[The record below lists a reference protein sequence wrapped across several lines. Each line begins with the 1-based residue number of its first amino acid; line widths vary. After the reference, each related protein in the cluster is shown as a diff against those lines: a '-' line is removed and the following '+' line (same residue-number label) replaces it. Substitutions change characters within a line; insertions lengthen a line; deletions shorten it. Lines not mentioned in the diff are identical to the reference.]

1 MRKLK
6 AFLVLLFSVLMSLCL
21 FACTPAEETPGPD
34 DPDDPGITDPDNP
47 PGETTNQVISAQFQT
62 DDPAITLSEAQV
74 QDEASRL
81 AAVEE
86 AVSEFRIRYSIQGET
101 RPVTDNVSD
110 LKLEYDF
117 STVDWETVGAYSV
130 TVTLVGAGEYD
141 CGEGVVL
148 SNTLSLSIEHSFG
161 EPVDGSATCEFC
173 GAVMTDVTLEEG
185 RSEKVSIAGFHAGA
199 TVDSSSGD
207 LELLTPFGTI
217 EQGGEETEVLTAT
230 AGLLRKGMT
239 ISLYGTVQHQLDA
252 NGEVTAGTDFYD
264 YPNLGIALREFDV
277 SESPFPVA
285 SSRYVGG
292 MSVIV
297 RSDGWVLM
305 NGIGDNGNTYGAR
318 LLAGL
323 VGGSGDSSNYGSHT
337 SASNTNSFP
346 WDYNNAAPPADT
358 STWGDWAVYT
368 SGTQADDTTYNNLQE
383 VCYQFTFRND
393 NVVEIVY
400 TIYGQEGAAD
410 SVLTCRIKIPDEY
423 ADVSFDT
430 VIHGEYV
437 DMNFN
442 RMVIV
447 EQDMLEELTFNGL
460 GDDAKVNYLAGEV
473 INYAD
478 FDGNVKVRYS
488 SSEEGVWL
496 DPDSYSIQ
504 VLRGEEWVTLGNSD
518 RLQVGDTQFRIM
530 VRSGSVT
537 LYKELKL
544 GADGFIQSITEN
556 NVTEVYG
563 VGESASLGNVGFASN
578 NAADAQVVIA
588 PVGAAVKDPTDQSEY
603 IVLRVYGTF
612 ETPTVPADGIAEI
625 VATGEGYF
633 DVKVSTD
640 QQTKTV
646 IITGA
651 QDTPIVIDV
660 TGVTAPVYAVSYSI
674 DVNGTAY
681 DYIPANTGASVT
693 FVYTVETS
701 VYEAASVGLTENF
714 MDLVPTGQLNTTGEP
729 ATLWDGTSYTATI
742 SAANGVTTLTITV
755 EIPAYAVGGTGSVFM
770 NFYYNNTN
778 NLTTLYYGAPVAAEG
793 SAVVEVG
800 GATGYFTVSGNT
812 LYFVVVD
819 TTNDIQASALTT
831 GDVFMNINAGDAS
844 GDDFVPEIIN
854 VGSTYNADFS
864 SFDYKDADLAAS
876 GAVTATLTPNGTLNT
891 DNAYDYDYNYVLT
904 TAIDL
909 TKYGITSASD
919 FYFEY
924 GKTDDDMHPVHV
936 VVADG
941 VVTITPATLSET
953 AVNIVAGGDCFTS
966 NIDAYPVED
975 AEGNDLFYGNLT
987 IIPAEHDW
995 ESDDGVIFTCSEC
1008 GAITKSN
1015 ATKWT
1020 ITPDMLE
1027 GVTETGLTITINT
1040 SGVAGDWTSHTLTT
1054 AVGNLI
1060 ITLPNLDPWNNVPE
1074 DFTEEEAELAAM
1086 LHDCHFVPG
1095 VDSLVGDATY
1105 QVFYNSTE
1113 VPELFTTIVVVP
1125 GEEGGIY
1132 YYCNGELV
1140 IQYLAEKSNAQGGEK
1155 TGTVEDFVTLFLTV
1169 AERAGL
1175 IVANSGVT
1183 GRDAM
1188 FYNKV
1193 LSAEQIAGLYSNSSA
1208 EGYYPVHTHDY
1219 HADDTTADNY
1229 DICAC
1234 GATNPA
1240 HTADSDRHVAA
1251 VDDPET
1257 TDWLESNYCKVCDML
1272 LATHTHEAYPENDPD
1287 TAINDTFFCKYCDEV
1302 MPSHSEHDFETDQ
1315 TAENYGFCDC
1325 GTMDPN
1331 HVHVYENDL
1340 CIVCN
1345 AVSPEHEHTFVEGE
1359 CSVCGAKCAHE
1370 FANGTCTLCGGVG
1383 SAADVTGVSFDNPV
1397 AFNTWWDV
1405 PLALEFGETLTISGT
1420 QTGAGPANHETV
1432 LWEFKEGL
1440 TGRMDNWGWTFDPA
1454 SLNFDTSVR
1463 AVEITDVN
1471 GNAVKFDWAT
1481 YLAIVSEDASEWT
1494 FEFSWTEEGKV
1505 DIVITAT
1512 TSTGE
1517 YAGYTYTNVW
1527 SIDIVEAFTGT
1538 SFNLHLT
1545 AEGITN
1551 FTVTSCTVVSYPA
1564 AE

>member
-34 DPDDPGITDPDNP
+34 DPEDPGITDPDNP
-47 PGETTNQVISAQFQT
+47 PEEPTNQVISAQFQT

-110 LKLEYDF
+110 LELEYDF

-199 TVDSSSGD
+199 TVDSTNGD

-252 NGEVTAGTDFYD
+252 NGEVTVGTDFYD

-633 DVKVSTD
+633 DVKVATD

-646 IITGA
+646 TITGA

-800 GATGYFTVSGNT
+800 GTTGYFTVSGNT

-831 GDVFMNINAGDAS
+831 GDVFMNINAGAAS
-844 GDDFVPEIIN
+844 GEGFVPEIIN
-854 VGSTYNADFS
+854 VGSTYNATFGA
-864 SFDYKDADLAAS
+864 FDYVDSELATS
-876 GAVTATLTPNGTLNT
+876 GAVTSTLALNGTLNT

-909 TKYGITSASD
+909 AQFGITNASD

-953 AVNIVAGGDCFTS
+953 AVTIVEGGDCFTTQVE
-966 NIDAYPVED
+966 AYPVYGTD
-975 AEGNDLFYGNLT
+975 GTTALFYGNIT
-987 IIPAEHDW
+987 MIPAEHTWGADQ
-995 ESDDGVIFTCSEC
+995 GGYFVCSEC
-1008 GAITKSN
+1008 GAITKN
-1015 ATKWT
+1015 NGTRWT
-1020 ITPDMLE
+1020 ITPDMLA
-1027 GVTETGLTITINT
+1027 GVTETGLTVTMNT
-1040 SGVAGDWTSHTLTT
+1040 SGVTGDWG
-1054 AVGNLI
+1054 AVALASGQHNAI
-1060 ITLPNLDPWNNVPE
+1060 ITLPNLDPFNM
-1074 DFTEEEAELAAM
+1074 DTQLMTDEEKAIAETLIPSN
-1086 LHDCHFVPG
+1086 FWPG
-1095 VDSLVGDATY
+1095 VDD
-1105 QVFYNSTE
+1105 FYNGGVWNSFVNSDTA
-1113 VPELFTTIVVVP
+1113 PSNFTTVVVEP
-1125 GEEGGIY
+1125 GEEGGISY
-1132 YYCNGELV
+1132 YLNGVLVVKYAYDRQCNSVMVDNDGDGT
-1140 IQYLAEKSNAQGGEK
+1140 AETEVQME
-1155 TGTVEDFVTLFLTV
+1155 GTAGDYAKLFLMLV
-1169 AERAGL
+1169 ERTGLSIANAGITATDAVFYPKAL
-1175 IVANSGVT
+1175 TDAQIEALYGNNSI
-1183 GRDAM
+1183 D
-1188 FYNKV
+1188 
-1193 LSAEQIAGLYSNSSA
+1193 
-1208 EGYYPVHTHDY
+1208 GYYPVHEHSYETDP
-1219 HADDTTADNY
+1219 TADNY
-1229 DICAC
+1229 DYCVCGQVNPNHGVEGGTAHVADADDTSTNFREDYLCKVCGEAMPNHEHDYVDEICIYCGEVDPNHAVHTYVNGICAC
-1234 GATNPA
+1234 GTACAHQFTDGVCASCGATI
-1240 HTADSDRHVAA
+1240 
-1251 VDDPET
+1251 T
-1257 TDWLESNYCKVCDML
+1257 TV
-1272 LATHTHEAYPENDPD
+1272 
-1287 TAINDTFFCKYCDEV
+1287 EV
-1302 MPSHSEHDFETDQ
+1302 TD
-1315 TAENYGFCDC
+1315 A
-1325 GTMDPN
+1325 
-1331 HVHVYENDL
+1331 VYENPTAFETWYE
-1340 CIVCN
+1340 VP
-1345 AVSPEHEHTFVEGE
+1345 VSIYYGSVFTVEGTQ
-1359 CSVCGAKCAHE
+1359 
-1370 FANGTCTLCGGVG
+1370 NGPIESNWL
-1383 SAADVTGVSFDNPV
+1383 
-1397 AFNTWWDV
+1397 
-1405 PLALEFGETLTISGT
+1405 
-1420 QTGAGPANHETV
+1420 TV
-1432 LWEFKEGL
+1432 LWEIKEGF
-1440 TGRMDNWGWTFDPA
+1440 TGRLDNWGWTFGDGLTDFTYTNTTGTIAVTDA
-1454 SLNFDTSVR
+1454 SGAEVATG
-1463 AVEITDVN
+1463 EDVWTYFP
-1471 GNAVKFDWAT
+1471 GIAAESEYSLTFDWT
-1481 YLAIVSEDASEWT
+1481 NRGQLVVTIEL
-1494 FEFSWTEEGKV
+1494 
-1505 DIVITAT
+1505 TAT
-1512 TSTGE
+1512 SGT
-1517 YAGYTYTNVW
+1517 YAGYTYTNV
-1527 SIDIVEAFTGT
+1527 SLLTVNASYEADTM
-1538 SFNLHLT
+1538 NLHLT
-1545 AEGITN
+1545 AEQVN
-1551 FTVTSCTVVSYPA
+1551 SFSVTSYTYYAYPA
-1564 AE
+1564 ADAE

>member
-34 DPDDPGITDPDNP
+34 DPEDPGITDPDNP
-47 PGETTNQVISAQFQT
+47 PEEPTNQVISAQFQT

-161 EPVDGSATCEFC
+161 EPPVNGSATCEFC

-185 RSEKVSIAGFHAGA
+185 HSEKVSIAGFHAGA

-239 ISLYGTVQHQLDA
+239 ISLYGTVQHQLA

-264 YPNLGIALREFDV
+264 YPNLGIALRDFSV
-277 SESPFPVA
+277 SDSPFPVVND
-285 SSRYVGG
+285 RYVGG

-305 NGIGDNGNTYGAR
+305 DGIGENGNASYGKR

-323 VGGSGDSSNYGSHT
+323 VGGANAASNYGSHT
-337 SASNTNSFP
+337 SAANTNVAWPSD
-346 WDYNNAAPPADT
+346 WDYNNATPPADT

-430 VIHGEYV
+430 VIHGEFV

-447 EQDMLEELTFNGL
+447 EQDMLKELAFNGL
-460 GDDAKVNYLAGEV
+460 GDEAKVNYLAGEV

-488 SSEEGVWL
+488 SSEEGVWS

-518 RLQVGDTQFRIM
+518 RLLATDTDFRIM

-537 LYKELKL
+537 LYEELEL

-578 NAADAQVVIA
+578 NAADAQVVIS
-588 PVGAAVKDPTDQSEY
+588 PVGAAVKDPDDLSQY

-612 ETPTVPADGIAEI
+612 GETITAGSSIAEI
-625 VATGEGYF
+625 TVGEGYF
-633 DVKVSTD
+633 DVKVATD

-646 IITGA
+646 TITGA

-660 TGVTAPVYAVSYSI
+660 SGVTAPVYAVSYSI
-674 DVNGTAY
+674 DVDGTAY
-681 DYIPANTGASVT
+681 DYIPANTGATVT
-693 FVYTVETS
+693 FVYTVPTS
-701 VYEAASVGLTENF
+701 VYADARIGVNTTQRVACTATS
-714 MDLVPTGQLNTTGEP
+714 DLVATGGELRGGYAYTMSTTTSGDNT
-729 ATLWDGTSYTATI
+729 I
-742 SAANGVTTLTITV
+742 LTITI
-755 EIPAYAVGGTGSVFM
+755 ELPAYEVGGTGSVYV
-770 NFYYNNTN
+770 NFYTTAS

-800 GATGYFTVSGNT
+800 GTTGYFTVSGNT

-854 VGSTYNADFS
+854 VGSTYNAIFG

-891 DNAYDYDYNYVLT
+891 DNAYDYDYNFVLT

-909 TKYGITSASD
+909 AQFGITNASD

-924 GKTDDDMHPVHV
+924 GKTDDDMHPVHLTV
-936 VVADG
+936 VDG

-966 NIDAYPVED
+966 SIDAYPVKD

-1008 GAITKSN
+1008 GAITKN
-1015 ATKWT
+1015 NGTRWT
-1020 ITPDMLE
+1020 ITPDMLA
-1027 GVTETGLTITINT
+1027 GVTETGLTVTMNT
-1040 SGVAGDWTSHTLTT
+1040 SGVTGDWNTVALASGQHN
-1054 AVGNLI
+1054 AI
-1060 ITLPNLDPWNNVPE
+1060 ITLPNLDPFNMDTQLMTDEEKAIAETLIPSNFWPGAVDLYNGGAWNSFFNSDAVP
-1074 DFTEEEAELAAM
+1074 
-1086 LHDCHFVPG
+1086 
-1095 VDSLVGDATY
+1095 S
-1105 QVFYNSTE
+1105 N
-1113 VPELFTTIVVVP
+1113 FTTIVVEP
-1125 GEEGGIY
+1125 GEEGGVSY
-1132 YYCNGELV
+1132 YLNGVLVVKYAYDRQCNSVKVDNDGDGT
-1140 IQYLAEKSNAQGGEK
+1140 AETEVQME
-1155 TGTVEDFVTLFLTV
+1155 GTAGDYAKLFLMLV
-1169 AERAGL
+1169 ERTGLSIANAGITATDAVFYPKAL
-1175 IVANSGVT
+1175 TDAQIEALYGNNSI
-1183 GRDAM
+1183 D
-1188 FYNKV
+1188 
-1193 LSAEQIAGLYSNSSA
+1193 
-1208 EGYYPVHTHDY
+1208 GYYPVHEHSYETDP
-1219 HADDTTADNY
+1219 TADNY
-1229 DICAC
+1229 DYCVCGQVNPNHGVEGGTAHVADADDTSTNFREDYLCKVCGEAMPDHVHDYDEETEECIYC
-1234 GATNPA
+1234 GAVNPN
-1240 HTADSDRHVAA
+1240 HDHVYE
-1251 VDDPET
+1251 DDPES
-1257 TDWLESNYCKVCDML
+1257 ENYGYCTCGRFDPNHGTAEGTPHIFVDAFCTVCGAYDT
-1272 LATHTHEAYPENDPD
+1272 THTHTFVDGICVCGGRQISATIGNVTYAGEVSYTPVTN
-1287 TAINDTFFCKYCDEV
+1287 NDTDGGWWNGSTSSVALNDNTAVVFTWTNTRDVNYYDYAIEV
-1302 MPSHSEHDFETDQ
+1302 VFNLGGNVDGVADGQYIDFDPTNQWSAQWISATAPTLSGTTTGTQATAGET
-1315 TAENYGFCDC
+1315 
-1325 GTMDPN
+1325 
-1331 HVHVYENDL
+1331 
-1340 CIVCN
+1340 N
-1345 AVSPEHEHTFVEGE
+1345 AGNGTFVAT
-1359 CSVCGAKCAHE
+1359 VVR
-1370 FANGTCTLCGGVG
+1370 VG
-1383 SAADVTGVSFDNPV
+1383 STVVVTV
-1397 AFNTWWDV
+1397 
-1405 PLALEFGETLTISGT
+1405 EF
-1420 QTGAGPANHETV
+1420 
-1432 LWEFKEGL
+1432 
-1440 TGRMDNWGWTFDPA
+1440 
-1454 SLNFDTSVR
+1454 
-1463 AVEITDVN
+1463 
-1471 GNAVKFDWAT
+1471 
-1481 YLAIVSEDASEWT
+1481 
-1494 FEFSWTEEGKV
+1494 
-1505 DIVITAT
+1505 TAT
-1512 TSTGE
+1512 GS
-1517 YAGYTYTNVW
+1517 
-1527 SIDIVEAFTGT
+1527 D
-1538 SFNLHLT
+1538 
-1545 AEGITN
+1545 
-1551 FTVTSCTVVSYPA
+1551 TVTWTRTATASNCPTDGEPIVWIAGNPFFLDDIHAYVGTVS